1 MTQQNKPKIVATI
14 LGCGS
19 SGGVPRVGGNWGNCD
34 PQNPKNRRRRCAL
47 LLQSTYEEG
56 GPSTNVLIDTGC
68 DIREQLLDAGI
79 SSLDA
84 VFYTHEHADHC
95 HGIDDLRVLA
105 LNDRKRV
112 EVFASKPT
120 FARIQSAF
128 GYCFTAPPGSPYPPI
143 LNANEMEAGE
153 TVTIKGEG
161 PPICVTAFDQV
172 HGNIHSLG
180 FRIGNL
186 AYSCDVSDIPKS
198 EYKALK
204 GLDYWIIDA
213 LRYTPHPSHFS
224 LDDALKWVAQ
234 MQPKRAVL
242 TNMHIDLDY
251 QTVSDETPQNVEPA
265 YDGMQIE
272 ITAD

>member
-1 MTQQNKPKIVATI
+1 MTQEKKPKIVATI

-19 SGGVPRVGGNWGNCD
+19 SGGVPRVGGNWGDCD
-34 PQNPKNRRRRCAL
+34 PNNPKNRRRRCSL
-47 LLQSTYEEG
+47 LLQGYYEEN

-68 DIREQLLDAGI
+68 DMREQLLEAGI

-112 EVFASKPT
+112 EVYASKSA
-120 FARIQSAF
+120 FARIKSAF

-143 LNANEMEAGE
+143 LNANEFEAGSS
-153 TVTIKGEG
+153 VTITGEG
-161 PPICVTAFDQV
+161 APIRLSAFDQV

-180 FRIGNL
+180 FRIGKL

-198 EYKALK
+198 SYESLAD
-204 GLDYWIIDA
+204 LDCWIVDA
-213 LRYTPHPSHFS
+213 LRYSTHPSHFN
-224 LDDALKWVAQ
+224 LEEALQWVDH
-234 MQPKRAVL
+234 MKPKRAVL

-251 QTVSDETPQNVEPA
+251 QTVRDETPSHIEPA
-265 YDGMQIE
+265 YDGMKIE
-272 ITAD
+272 IVT